1 MEKLEAKL
9 QALFDK
15 NHIAGMSVA
24 LTDRNKIVK
33 CFNFG
38 VETVEFP
45 THKTTEHSIYRIAS
59 ITKVITGLT
68 ILCLVD
74 RNILELDQLIKDYV
88 PWLSFTNGA
97 ETQMT
102 LRHLLSHTSG
112 LPVEYTPNGP
122 REEAALEQSLMDG
135 FRDLELRALPEEK
148 HYCYSNWGIR
158 LASLVAEKQTG
169 KPFSEL
175 AREYILDPLGM
186 DKTTFD
192 IRKAITYPIS
202 LPHEED
208 ASGELKVFHYMKEN
222 AARYAAGGLYSSA
235 AELCKLARFL
245 LAEGVNAN
253 GERIVSKASMQE
265 MFTPHALAANKVG
278 MHYGLTLFMRNYDN
292 HFTLGHTGSA
302 PPYATSLFV
311 EPESGYGVVTLMNTQ
326 RNHLRYEVPDLVFE
340 ELAKR

>member
-1 MEKLEAKL
+1 MDNLETKL
-9 QALFDK
+9 QTLFEK

-24 LTDRNKIVK
+24 ITDRDKMIK
-33 CFNFG
+33 CYNFG

-45 THKTTEHSIYRIAS
+45 DHKTTEHSMYRIAS

-74 RNILELDQLIKDYV
+74 RNILELDGLVKDYL

-97 ETQMT
+97 EQQMT

-122 REEAALEQSLMDG
+122 REESALEQSLKDG
-135 FRDLELRALPEEK
+135 LRDLELLALPEEK

-175 AREYILDPLGM
+175 AKEYILDPLGM

-192 IRKAITYPIS
+192 IRMAITYPIS

-208 ASGELKVFHYMKEN
+208 ENGELKVFHYMKEN

-235 AELCKLARFL
+235 SELCKLARFL
-245 LAEGVNAN
+245 LAGGVNAE
-253 GERIVSKASMQE
+253 GARIVSERSMQE
-265 MFTPHALAANKVG
+265 MFTPHTPATGKEE
-278 MHYGLTLFMRNYDN
+278 MHYGLTLFMRNQNDRL
-292 HFTLGHTGSA
+292 TLGHIGSA

-326 RNHLRYEVPDLVFE
+326 RDHLRYEVPDLVFE
-340 ELAKR
+340 ELAGR